1 MSRKISLSQF
11 RSKLR
16 QAQNKQKQAIA
27 KYNREVNQ
35 YNQKLRRAI
44 NQYNTEV
51 RNYNARIQANRQKI
65 ASELKK
71 IQSSSATIHY
81 QTIRTSAISLNTR
94 YEQLD
99 SREDEFLG
107 IENGAKFLDLS
118 EKENANSLE
127 TSNILESKD
136 SQVQI
141 DPSLL
146 LETEI
151 GNILESISPD
161 LNNRWK
167 GALFSLSPNNPD
179 AARHFCTSAREVFI
193 QMLDSNA
200 PDNLVINLDSN
211 CEKTENG
218 QPTRRA
224 KIKYLLHKAGISS
237 SAAVNFVDEDVKNV
251 LSLFKVFNE
260 GTHGPSGK
268 FGIEKLMAI
277 KIRVENGISYLSS
290 ISRYA

>member
-1 MSRKISLSQF
+1 MVRKISMSQF

-27 KYNREVNQ
+27 KYNRDINQ
-35 YNQKLRRAI
+35 HNQKVKRAI

-51 RNYNARIQANRQKI
+51 KKYNARVRANRQKI
-65 ASELKK
+65 ASELRR
-71 IQSSSATIHY
+71 IQSGRTTIHY
-81 QTIRTSAISLNTR
+81 QTIRTSAISLNTQ

-99 SREDEFLG
+99 SREDEFLN
-107 IENGAKFLDLS
+107 IENGARFLDLS

-127 TSNILESKD
+127 TSNILESED
-136 SQVQI
+136 TPAQT

-146 LETEI
+146 LKTEI
-151 GNILESISPD
+151 GNILESMSPD

-193 QMLDSNA
+193 QILDINA
-200 PDNLVINLDSN
+200 PDSLVINLDN
-211 CEKTENG
+211 FCERTERG
-218 QPTRRA
+218 EPTRRA
-224 KIKYLLHKAGISS
+224 KIKYLLHKAGILS
-237 SAAVNFVDEDVKNV
+237 SAAVDFVDEDVKNV
-251 LSLFKVFNE
+251 LSLFRVFND
-260 GTHGPSGK
+260 GTHGSSGK

-277 KIRVENGISYLSS
+277 KTRVESGISYLSS
-290 ISRYA
+290 ISSHA